1 MVGRKSTHK
10 QGNRQDSPYYL
21 FSSNSVSI
29 TGDPMP
35 CVGVLGKSCYGR
47 CWGQS
52 VGVVWGPAT
61 LLWMTHALLSTEIR
75 SNIYSNTSTV
85 LRAPSSS
92 QWRWSQREL
101 NVKLHHEPDGS
112 ISTSVYRKA
121 THTDKYLDFSS
132 HHPLPH
138 KRAVISTLLNRAKTY
153 SSWSDARNSEED
165 HISLALQW
173 NGYPR
178 KLICKHSPS
187 SLTGASTPTAEP
199 PEWKTTTVLPYVR
212 GVSEPLRR
220 ILAPLKVR
228 VCFKP
233 CWTLRN
239 LLSRPKAPIPDLQ
252 KSSVVYKIPC
262 THCSASY
269 IGQTSRR
276 LCQRL
281 QEQQ

>member
-1 MVGRKSTHK
+1 MCR
-10 QGNRQDSPYYL
+10 
-21 FSSNSVSI
+21 
-29 TGDPMP
+29 
-35 CVGVLGKSCYGR
+35 CLG
-47 CWGQS
+47 QI
-52 VGVVWGPAT
+52 
-61 LLWMTHALLSTEIR
+61 LLWKMLRTERWRRLRSSYPSVDDTCTAVHRDKVQHLLQHLNSIEGTIQF
-75 SNIYSNTSTV
+75 TV
-85 LRAPSSS
+85 EMESEGILPS
-92 QWRWSQREL
+92 L

-269 IGQTSRR
+269 IGQTFRR

-281 QEQQ
+281 EEQQ